1 MLDIQ
6 WFSSALFGVT
16 GTNFWLGLTN
26 TIAIITAATTGLPAN
41 YAAGLADSC
50 RDRVIQIGICR
61 AKMKGIKCT

>member
-16 GTNFWLGLTN
+16 GNNFELGLTN
-26 TIAIITAATTGLPAN
+26 TIAIITAATTEHPAN
-41 YAAGLADSC
+41 YTAGLADSC

-61 AKMKGIKCT
+61 ATMNRIVPK